1 MTRCTRLLHNGLHL
15 AEMLLTLLVDV
26 IRFLRLC
33 LRPAPV
39 LAAEN
44 LFLRKQLAL
53 YQERQAKPRRA
64 TNATRL
70 VLVWLGQWFEWRQA
84 LAIVQPQ
91 TFLRWHRQ
99 GFQLFWRWQSRR
111 GSGSVRTKNGGK
123 AVVGLLTE
131 WSQPT
136 P

>member
-1 MTRCTRLLHNGLHL
+1 MTRCMRLLHHGLPL
-15 AEMLLTLLVDV
+15 ADTLLTLLVDV
-26 IRFLRLC
+26 LRFLRLC
-33 LRPAPV
+33 LRPAPM

-53 YQERQAKPRRA
+53 YQERHAKPRRA

-70 VLVWLGQWFEWRQA
+70 ILVWLGQWFEWRQA

-99 GFQLFWRWQSRR
+99 GFQLFWRWKSRPGR
-111 GSGSVRTKNGGK
+111 QPIPADFTSPHPPYGAGEPL
-123 AVVGLLTE
+123 VG
-131 WSQPT
+131 
-136 P
+136 